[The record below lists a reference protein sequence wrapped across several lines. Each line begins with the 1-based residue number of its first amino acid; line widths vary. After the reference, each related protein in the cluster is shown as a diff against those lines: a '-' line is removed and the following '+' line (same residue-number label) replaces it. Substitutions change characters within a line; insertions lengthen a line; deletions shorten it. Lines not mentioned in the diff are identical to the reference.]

1 MNINDVIINQN
12 RISGSPQLIGNES
25 VSGEQGR
32 LTAADAL
39 LSDLKAGDSLQ
50 AQVLAKDG
58 NAVTLLLP
66 GNSTVQARISGNLNL
81 DIGKLLTFEVKGSSQ
96 GLTLSPLFTNLSS
109 DPNITKALN
118 MAGLPVNQET
128 ALMTRQMMSDGMSID
143 RASLQSVFRDVS
155 MYSGSD
161 ISDIV
166 DLHRL
171 GIEVNDKNL
180 QQIDSYKNLSYQLGE
195 GMNNVLNDLGDS
207 LSESISSG
215 DIKTAGQLFSQLAHL
230 ASEIET
236 ETAVKPE
243 LSLAEDEE
251 YLQDGP
257 VKQETAEAINPD
269 KNNFVSSGKNT
280 AEAVNNPAQALKE
293 AVVQDISG
301 EKPYQAVSANNDQV
315 PASSDN
321 ENLSAAERA
330 LRLLSRI
337 SEEAEGN
344 NGGKAEGFISAQE
357 KEAVPEKTGGEQ
369 PAVFNKLPADEN
381 TRSLL
386 SDELAQFT
394 DKETDAANK
403 SLPELFDLTK
413 SLIDRALSENDMD
426 KLSKMLGNRT
436 IRDSIFGAVSE
447 QWSISPAE
455 VSEKEKVVELYNK
468 LNRQLGMIRETL
480 ENVGLKNSP
489 AGESVTNMSNNLD
502 FLNQVNQMYSY
513 IQLPIKLSG
522 GDSAHGDLYVYSNGK
537 KLSMKDGKVSALL
550 HLDME
555 HLGPVDVYVSMDT
568 TQVNKKLNTQFYV
581 ADESILDFIEE
592 HMGELT
598 ERLQSKGYS
607 VSAKTTVKGSKE
619 AEGDPFSTAA
629 DGGGI
634 NGILPGNGGIKLSEY
649 SFDVRT

>member
-39 LSDLKAGDSLQ
+39 LSELKAGDSLQ

-195 GMNNVLNDLGDS
+195 GMNNVLNELGDS

-243 LSLAEDEE
+243 LSIAEDEE

-257 VKQETAEAINPD
+257 VKQETAEAINSD

-293 AVVQDISG
+293 AAVKDISG
-301 EKPYQAVSANNDQV
+301 EKPYQAVPANNDQV
-315 PASSDN
+315 PVLSDN

-337 SEEAEGN
+337 SEGAEGN
-344 NGGKAEGFISAQE
+344 NGGKAEGLLSAQE
-357 KEAVPEKTGGEQ
+357 KEAVPEKTVNEQ
-369 PAVFNKLPADEN
+369 TTVFNKLPADEN

-386 SDELAQFT
+386 SNELAQFT
-394 DKETDAANK
+394 EKETDAANK

-413 SLIDRALSENDMD
+413 SLIDRALSENDTD